1 MQKSSR
7 KLVNIKLNVIVNMVV
22 HCIVI
27 TSEENPKIDTEEIK
41 LAATYEDIIEGQKK
55 FKSLIM
61 TR

>member
-1 MQKSSR
+1 
-7 KLVNIKLNVIVNMVV
+7 MVV

-41 LAATYEDIIEGQKK
+41 LAATYEDIIEGQKQ